1 MGTAVSSNKLSSGFE
16 PTRSR
21 ALENADLCGTTS
33 GTDGSIA
40 RKPSLENRQLTL
52 QLLRARPL
60 SGAGE
65 GHGVSAG
72 EHVDAALEGPASA

>member
-1 MGTAVSSNKLSSGFE
+1 MASFWWLVGCGQLSSGFE

-40 RKPSLENRQLTL
+40 HKPSLENRHNS
-52 QLLRARPL
+52 RCPE
-60 SGAGE
+60 GACN
-65 GHGVSAG
+65 VI
-72 EHVDAALEGPASA
+72 AST